1 MRLGCDTTGYQQSMR
16 FKLGYIT
23 GFASGYYLGAKAG
36 RQRYDQLNR
45 SLRKL
50 RHSEVVEKAAG
61 KARDTVSHVLPHRS
75 NGSADATTDAV
86 AVADADGS
94 RHGANTVPAAAGGPS
109 PTPTLS
115 PTPSPSPSS
124 TPTPSSVPPPPGGTS
139 PYSSSR

>member
-86 AVADADGS
+86 ADADGS